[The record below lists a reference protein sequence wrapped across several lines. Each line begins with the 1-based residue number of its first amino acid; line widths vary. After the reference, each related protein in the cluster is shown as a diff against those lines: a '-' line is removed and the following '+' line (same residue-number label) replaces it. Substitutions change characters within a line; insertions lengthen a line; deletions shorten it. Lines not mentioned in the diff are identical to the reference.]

1 MNYRPRTRL
10 GILGGGQLGR
20 MLIQEAIDLDIEC
33 HVLDPDPDA
42 PCAGICHSFTVGQ
55 FRDHGPVMAFGAD
68 KDVITI
74 EIEDV
79 NVAALRQLEAQ
90 GKQVF
95 PQPAVIDL
103 IQDKGAQKEFYV
115 RHGIPTAPFVLL
127 DDAEGVRQHLR
138 MLPAFQKLR
147 RGGYDGKGVVGLGSA
162 ADLSAAFNAPS
173 VLESRVEVRQE
184 ISVIVSRHRNG
195 QVSTFPVVEMEFNP
209 VANLVEFLFA
219 PAAISVGQEKE
230 ATALAVKVADALGL
244 IGILAVEMFI
254 DTQGRILVNEVAPRP
269 HNSGHHTIEANQTS
283 QYMQHIRAIMGLAP
297 GSTRSRS
304 AAVMVNLLGEPG
316 HAGPVRYEG
325 LPEALALEG
334 VNVHIYGKAETRP
347 YRKMGHVTVT
357 APTLA
362 EAKER
367 AHIVKQQIRS
377 VA

>member
-1 MNYRPRTRL
+1 
-10 GILGGGQLGR
+10 
-20 MLIQEAIDLDIEC
+20 
-33 HVLDPDPDA
+33 
-42 PCAGICHSFTVGQ
+42 
-55 FRDHGPVMAFGAD
+55 
-68 KDVITI
+68 
-74 EIEDV
+74 
-79 NVAALRQLEAQ
+79 
-90 GKQVF
+90 
-95 PQPAVIDL
+95 
-103 IQDKGAQKEFYV
+103 
-115 RHGIPTAPFVLL
+115 
-127 DDAEGVRQHLR
+127 
-138 MLPAFQKLR
+138 
-147 RGGYDGKGVVGLGSA
+147 
-162 ADLSAAFNAPS
+162 
-173 VLESRVEVRQE
+173 VEVRQE